1 MNDIRYDPNNPY
13 CILRPQ
19 QPCPLPHSN
28 HSIREPLSL
37 HNIQKDLKRPPLLKV
52 IAQKLPLFLYFLL
65 FDCGGLILFIFA
77 LIVLFCVVYAIVVDS
92 SSLFIHR

>member
-1 MNDIRYDPNNPY
+1 MNDIRYDPHNPY
-13 CILRPQ
+13 CILQPQ
-19 QPCPLPHSN
+19 QPCHLPHSN
-28 HSIREPLSL
+28 HSIRKPLSL
-37 HNIQKDLKRPPLLKV
+37 RAIQKDLKRPPLLKG

-77 LIVLFCVVYAIVVDS
+77 LIVFIFVAYAIVFDS